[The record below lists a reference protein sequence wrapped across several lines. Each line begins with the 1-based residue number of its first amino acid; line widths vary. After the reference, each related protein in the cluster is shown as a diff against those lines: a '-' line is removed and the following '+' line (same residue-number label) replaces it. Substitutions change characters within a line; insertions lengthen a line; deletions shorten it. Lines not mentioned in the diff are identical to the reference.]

1 MQVLAQHSLL
11 SQRGR
16 PMPALYQSHLFGLVW
31 ILMCSEVKQVM
42 LGPAQYEQQEQILKK
57 HHEQDKVIK
66 Y

>member
-1 MQVLAQHSLL
+1 
-11 SQRGR
+11 
-16 PMPALYQSHLFGLVW
+16 MPALYQSHLFGLVW
-31 ILMCSEVKQVM
+31 ILMCSEVKQAM

>member
-1 MQVLAQHSLL
+1 
-11 SQRGR
+11 
-16 PMPALYQSHLFGLVW
+16 
-31 ILMCSEVKQVM
+31 MCSEVKQAM